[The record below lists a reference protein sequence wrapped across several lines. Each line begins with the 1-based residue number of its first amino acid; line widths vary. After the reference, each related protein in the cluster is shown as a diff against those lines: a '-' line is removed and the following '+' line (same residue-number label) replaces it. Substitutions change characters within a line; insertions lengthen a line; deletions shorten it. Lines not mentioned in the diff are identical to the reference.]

1 MVQLAAEWDLEVER
15 GPDWLFVTVHPGDH
29 LDFESPEM
37 ADQLWEVLN
46 KHFTYRVVL
55 DMDEVELMTS
65 QLIGQ
70 LIMLLK
76 RVLQHEGALR
86 LCHLRPACQDA
97 LRLSHSNQSCRT
109 TTPAQ
114 RPFLE
119 RSLEVCVCRG
129 RASSTALPVAAPF
142 ASQSR
147 VACLGRW
154 EARSPPSAWGAAVP
168 RPVSTSAVIQPT
180 DWISWIRHH
189 LASGE

>member
-1 MVQLAAEWDLEVER
+1 MVQLAGEWDLEVER

-86 LCHLRPACQDA
+86 ICHLRPACQDA
-97 LRLSHSNQSCRT
+97 LRLSR
-109 TTPAQ
+109 
-114 RPFLE
+114 LE
-119 RSLEVCVCRG
+119 SVLPNYDTRAEAVLGTIPRSVRM
-129 RASSTALPVAAPF
+129 PK
-142 ASQSR
+142 
-147 VACLGRW
+147 
-154 EARSPPSAWGAAVP
+154 
-168 RPVSTSAVIQPT
+168 
-180 DWISWIRHH
+180 
-189 LASGE
+189 